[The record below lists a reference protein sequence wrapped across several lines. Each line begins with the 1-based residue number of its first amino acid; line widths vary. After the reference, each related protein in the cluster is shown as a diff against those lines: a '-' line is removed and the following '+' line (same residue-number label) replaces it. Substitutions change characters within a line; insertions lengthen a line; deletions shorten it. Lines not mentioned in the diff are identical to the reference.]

1 MKGEETEKAYS
12 TIGTSSE
19 NKTSSHEGGNHT
31 DEGSAVAED
40 GSGAGAHLEK
50 HAELMNKTIIDYVY
64 QSKLNS
70 TAVRRNQVDLSY
82 KGGKSRKQPQHS
94 NRKHLNRKHRSQEKK
109 NQGKK
114 KE

>member
-12 TIGTSSE
+12 TIGTSE
-19 NKTSSHEGGNHT
+19 NKTNNSHESGNHT

-82 KGGKSRKQPQHS
+82 KGGKNRKQPQHS
-94 NRKHLNRKHRSQEKK
+94 NRKHRNHEKK